1 MKKPTLMH
9 IAQAATAIAFM
20 VLIAGQW
27 ALVTG
32 PLESLAEYGQTLA
45 ENGNMTE
52 FFGFFVMKVLIDS
65 ALVLVFGGIGICVI
79 ASYLAFERMQQRQA
93 EGQAIT
99 TIEHGEQIP

>member
-9 IAQAATAIAFM
+9 IAQAATAIAIL

-45 ENGNMTE
+45 VNGNLTE
-52 FFGFFVMKVLIDS
+52 FFGFFVIKVLIDS

-79 ASYLAFERMQQRQA
+79 AAYLAFERMQQRQV
-93 EGQAIT
+93 EGQAVVAN
-99 TIEHGEQIP
+99 ECGEQIP